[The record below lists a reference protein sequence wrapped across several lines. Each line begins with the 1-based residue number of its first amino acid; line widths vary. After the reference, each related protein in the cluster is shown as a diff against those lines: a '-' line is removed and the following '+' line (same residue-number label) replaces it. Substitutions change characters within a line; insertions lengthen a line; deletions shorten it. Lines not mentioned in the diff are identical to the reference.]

1 MKRRNIIVVL
11 FVTLSVVALTIG
23 VTFAYFI
30 AQTHEQTNTV
40 EIGNNRVSIVED
52 FSPPDEQAGNTVYK
66 KTVSVQN
73 NGTVDSFVRVYMDF
87 SNSDIRD
94 ISFLFSYEN
103 KDDATF
109 YSAKRVTDNAGEEL
123 YIDHLPENWVFV
135 PDDDSNTKLSGYYYF
150 TEPLAKDE
158 ITIPLFNYVKT
169 DYTNASDKIQQY
181 DIIVYAES
189 VQTIGKNSVDFSNEA
204 DGWKKAWSEFLE

>member
-11 FVTLSVVALTIG
+11 VVTLSVIALTIG

-40 EIGNNRVSIVED
+40 DIGYNRVSIVED
-52 FSPPDEQAGNTVYK
+52 FSPPNEQVDNTVYK

-73 NGTVDSFVRVYMDF
+73 NGTVDCFVRVYMDF
-87 SNSDIRD
+87 SNSEIRD
-94 ISFLFSYEN
+94 ISFLSSSEN
-103 KDDATF
+103 LDNPTF
-109 YSAKRVTDNAGEEL
+109 YSAKRVSDNTSEEL
-123 YIDHLPENWVFV
+123 YINHLPENWVFV
-135 PDDDSNTKLSGYYYF
+135 SDNDSNTKLSGYYYY
-150 TEPLAKDE
+150 TEPVKKDE

-169 DYTNASDKIQQY
+169 DYTDASDKIQQY

-189 VQTIGKNSVDFSNEA
+189 VQTIGENSVDFSNEA